1 MVNWSKLIISNKYAK
16 HKWRQ
21 NANST
26 LKIITARIIVQFYL
40 ISQEVNNVSAT
51 HNKLE
56 ENVTKLPKN

>member
-1 MVNWSKLIISNKYAK
+1 MPN
-16 HKWRQ
+16 KWRR

-40 ISQEVNNVSAT
+40 KSQEVNNVSAT
-51 HNKLE
+51 HNILE